1 MATFDFQK
9 FLEFIL
15 IEFRIIFFNNRI
27 FIAEEFEE
35 VWFIKVGIFIQTVIF
50 QIVFVNLFDL
60 RVETIIFKFTWRIV
74 RGFIF
79 NLEVNKTRSST
90 NELWNFFH

>member
-15 IEFRIIFFNNRI
+15 VEFRIFFFNNRI
-27 FIAEEFEE
+27 FIVEEFEE
-35 VWFIKVGIFIQTVIF
+35 VWFIKVGIFIQTMIF

-60 RVETIIFKFTWRIV
+60 RVETLILKFT
-74 RGFIF
+74 
-79 NLEVNKTRSST
+79 
-90 NELWNFFH
+90 

>member
-9 FLEFIL
+9 FLEFIF

-35 VWFIKVGIFIQTVIF
+35 VWFIKVGIFIQTMIF

-60 RVETIIFKFTWRIV
+60 RVETIIFKLTWRIV

-79 NLEVNKTRSST
+79 NVEVNKTRSST
-90 NELWNFFH
+90 HELWNLFH

>member
-15 IEFRIIFFNNRI
+15 VEFRIFFFNNRI

-35 VWFIKVGIFIQTVIF
+35 VWFIKVGIFIQTMIF

-60 RVETIIFKFTWRIV
+60 RVETIILKFTWWIV

-79 NLEVNKTRSST
+79 NLELYKSRSST
-90 NELWNFFH
+90 HVLWNFFH

>member
-15 IEFRIIFFNNRI
+15 VEFRIFFFNNRI
-27 FIAEEFEE
+27 FIVEEFEE
-35 VWFIKVGIFIQTVIF
+35 VWFIKVGIFIQTMIF

-60 RVETIIFKFTWRIV
+60 RVETLILKFTWWIV
-74 RGFIF
+74 RGFVL
-79 NLEVNKTRSST
+79 NVEVNKTRSST
-90 NELWNFFH
+90 HELWNLFH